1 MLNALGFV
9 ACRAETTWGSNC
21 FARYRTG
28 LAGGVRTMIT
38 IDKSR
43 DLSNVCAGAKSHL
56 IAWIFPPKT
65 LRADEIETVQMGRLI
80 VNSDAQV
87 IEGQS
92 RW

>member
-28 LAGGVRTMIT
+28 LAGGVRTMII

-43 DLSNVCAGAKSHL
+43 HLPSVCAGAKSL
-56 IAWIFPPKT
+56 VIARIFPPKT
-65 LRADEIETVQMGRLI
+65 LKADEIEALQMGKLI
-80 VNSDAQV
+80 MKSDALV
-87 IEGQS
+87 IEVQS
-92 RW
+92 R

>member
-56 IAWIFPPKT
+56 IA
-65 LRADEIETVQMGRLI
+65 
-80 VNSDAQV
+80 
-87 IEGQS
+87 
-92 RW
+92 